1 MSEPSVF
8 AVMIEL
14 RIRPPSVCCVMLTE
28 NRPELAAAAVRSFRS
43 QTYENKRLLVVSSGT
58 GPLFEQSA
66 DLMEPCFIGADAMTI
81 GELRNLGNQ
90 SVCELSFPADILIH
104 WDDDDWSH
112 PNRIAE
118 QVALLQSSGADVVGY
133 NRMLFADCRVFGFDS
148 DKMSVVD
155 EDEDSISIG
164 TGNLI
169 NTPEAW
175 IYTGEILGTS
185 LAYWRR
191 TWKHTPFAANHVLNE
206 DGGFVSEVRAKGGK
220 VVAVDSIGDE
230 MVDVQVAPAVER
242 KAKGEPDSAATSVE
256 NGGQEQGSSSGFNSQ
271 RLHQFKP
278 RMIARIHAG
287 NASNPAYNPQ
297 QMAAHPAH
305 WKRTPEFASYCRR
318 MCAA

>member
-1 MSEPSVF
+1 MSNPSVW
-8 AVMIEL
+8 A
-14 RIRPPSVCCVMLTE
+14 VMLTAD
-28 NRPELAAAAVRSFRS
+28 RPELAAAAVRSFRS
-43 QTYENKRLLVVSSGT
+43 QTYENKRLLVVNSGT

-118 QVALLQSSGADVVGY
+118 QVAMLQSSGAEVVGY
-133 NRMLFADCRVFGFDS
+133 NRMLFADCRVFDFDS
-148 DKMSVVD
+148 DKMTVVD

-169 NTPEAW
+169 SMPEAW

-185 LAYWRR
+185 LAYWRK
-191 TWKHTPFAANHVLNE
+191 TWERTPFEANHVLNE
-206 DGGFVSEVRAKGGK
+206 DGGFVSQVRAKGGK
-220 VVAVDSIGDE
+220 VVAVDSI
-230 MVDVQVAPAVER
+230 VQE
-242 KAKGEPDSAATSVE
+242 D
-256 NGGQEQGSSSGFNSQ
+256 QGRIGC
-271 RLHQFKP
+271 LTP

-287 NASNPAYNPQ
+287 NSSNPAYNPE
-297 QMAAHPAH
+297 QMAAHPLH
-305 WKRTPEFASYCRR
+305 WQRTPEFDSYCRR